1 MDNEICIPIPPDL
14 EDEEEG
20 IDLIEYVQGYVDE
33 LSPAFDL
40 KVDDGDCRTS
50 YVDHQITRVSLTDS
64 GVLIEYEILTHTY
77 YGCKDMDSDGTV
89 WRNFSGVRSGTHWL
103 FKPSLSP
110 DPRSTFEEF

>member
-1 MDNEICIPIPPDL
+1 MDSDIRIPIPCDL
-14 EDEEEG
+14 EDEGAETNLLEY
-20 IDLIEYVQGYVDE
+20 LESFIEE

-50 YVDHQITRVSLTDS
+50 YVDHQIVNASLTDS
-64 GVLIEYEILTHTY
+64 GVLVEYEISTHTF

-89 WRNFSGVRSGTHWL
+89 GRSFIGVSNGTHWV
-103 FKPSLSP
+103 FAPSLSM

>member
-1 MDNEICIPIPPDL
+1 MNNEICIPIPPGL
-14 EDEEEG
+14 EDEDVD
-20 IDLIEYVQGYVDE
+20 IDLIEYLEGYAGE

-50 YVDHQITRVSLTDS
+50 YSGHQIMHASLIND
-64 GVLIEYEILTHTY
+64 GVLIEYEISTHTY
-77 YGCKDMDSDGTV
+77 HGCKDMDSEDTI
-89 WRNFSGVRSGTHWL
+89 WRSFYGVSNGTHWV